1 MGNIRAKAGGSG
13 SAEPNFSGSINDA
26 NVVGGIYHTSGWQN
40 GAAWRVPTVRM
51 GESAGPNMESVDNG
65 IPVWDDASREFV
77 TLQGRFSFSDF
88 CDMHNVG
95 EEDRAYLRY
104 KLETAADGVRQNP
117 YLDNVYVNCCPQWNP
132 FIVLCKTGSKRL
144 LVRGGK
150 LLLRVRHAFQ
160 AVNEVDPPR
169 GVSVSATAIP
179 SPGTQTTYEHTL
191 SVAFRRPYGLTATG
205 GTHWVD
211 YENFDKESGGWKYF
225 VTGERVGADG
235 IETFCTVAQLGEEL
249 NAIGELHEQRCT
261 AGKTEASAQDPVA
274 WLQAQPIFNSREDL
288 QELVS
293 GIFAPSISDMNLPG
307 TYFDQNGAPLFVVKS
322 SGFTSDALPSD
333 EHWNGRDWERYAAT
347 PYAKETPALDPNID
361 LAEWSAWGSDPLK
374 PVAATRSVQVPF
386 IFRYNATGQIGDFYD
401 IVRIVVD
408 SGNTPQAAG
417 DQFLYLAFFGDN
429 MQFADGAMYGLYPA
443 DGGPILQDYKTC
455 PEKDGKQYLSFKIP
469 LSLFLE
475 KTTIDGQEC
484 WSPGQHVVLDY
495 YAFLKTSG
503 RLENGD
509 WVSFPFPVTKGSF
522 HCGLEP
528 GEITYP
534 KQLPYAH
541 QPSINASI
549 TDGSGLS

>member
-26 NVVGGIYHTSGWQN
+26 NVVGGIYHTPGWQN
-40 GAAWRVPTVRM
+40 GAAWRVPTVTS
-51 GESAGPNMESVDNG
+51 GGSAGPNMESVDNG
-65 IPVWDDASREFV
+65 IPVWDDASKEFV
-77 TLQGRFSFSDF
+77 TAEGRFSFSDF
-88 CDMHNVG
+88 CDMHNVC
-95 EEDRAYLRY
+95 EEDRAYLRD
-104 KLETAADGVRQNP
+104 KLETAADGARQNP
-117 YLDNVYVNCCPQWNP
+117 YLDHVYVNCCPQWNP
-132 FIVLCKTGSKRL
+132 FIVLCKTNTKRL

-261 AGKTEASAQDPVA
+261 AEKTEASAQDPVA

-293 GIFAPSISDMNLPG
+293 GLFSPSISDMNLPG

-347 PYAKETPALDPNID
+347 PYAKETPALAPNID

-417 DQFLYLAFFGDN
+417 DQFLYLDFFGDTFQYAEGN
-429 MQFADGAMYGLYPA
+429 SYCLYPA
-443 DGGPILQDYKTC
+443 NGGPFLNDYGTTS
-455 PEKDGKQYLSFKIP
+455 EKDGKRRISFKIP

-475 KTTIDGQEC
+475 KTTMDGREC
-484 WSPGQHVVLDY
+484 WTPGQHVVLDY
-495 YAFLKTSG
+495 YAFLIPWGMDG
-503 RLENGD
+503 RPH
-509 WVSFPFPVTKGSF
+509 PFPVTKGSF

-528 GEITYP
+528 GEIECPTEI
-534 KQLPYAH
+534 PYAH

>member
-1 MGNIRAKAGGSG
+1 MGNLRAKADGSG

-26 NVVGGIYHTSGWQN
+26 NVVGGIYHTPGWQN

-160 AVNEVDPPR
+160 AANEVDPPR

-179 SPGTQTTYEHTL
+179 SPGTQTHYDHTL
-191 SVAFRRPYGLTATG
+191 SVAFRRPYGLTAQG
-205 GTHWVD
+205 GTDWVD
-211 YENFDKESGGWKYF
+211 YENFDKENSGWKYF

-261 AGKTEASAQDPVA
+261 AEKTEASAQDPVA

-293 GIFAPSISDMNLPG
+293 GLFAPSISDMDLPG
-307 TYFDQNGAPLFVVKS
+307 TYFDHDGAPLFVVKS
-322 SGFTSDALPSD
+322 IYITSDALPSD

-361 LAEWSAWGSDPLK
+361 LAEWSAVWGNDPLN

-386 IFRYNATGQIGDFYD
+386 IFRYNATGQIGDLYD
-401 IVRIVVD
+401 IVQIVVD
-408 SGNTPQAAG
+408 SGNTPQDAG
-417 DQFLYLAFFGDN
+417 EQFLYLAFFGDTF
-429 MQFADGAMYGLYPA
+429 QYAEGSSYGLYPA
-443 DGGPILQDYKTC
+443 NGGPFLGDYETIS
-455 PEKDGKQYLSFKIP
+455 EKDGKRYLSFKIP

-475 KTTIDGQEC
+475 KTTMDGREC
-484 WSPGQHVVLDY
+484 WTPGQHVVLNY
-495 YAFLKTSG
+495 YAFLSPWGMDG
-503 RLENGD
+503 R
-509 WVSFPFPVTKGSF
+509 FHPFPVTKGSF

-528 GEITYP
+528 GEIEYP
-534 KQLPYAH
+534 TQLPYAH

>member
-1 MGNIRAKAGGSG
+1 MGNIRAKVKGSG
-13 SAEPNFSGSINDA
+13 SAEPKYSGTINDA
-26 NVVGGIYHTSGWQN
+26 NVVGGIYHTPGWQN
-40 GAAWRVPTVRM
+40 GAAWRVPTVTA
-51 GESAGPNMESVDNG
+51 GGSAGPNIASIHNG
-65 IPVWDDASREFV
+65 IPVWDDASKEFV
-77 TLQGRFSFSDF
+77 TAEGRFSFTEF
-88 CDMHNVG
+88 CDINDVG
-95 EEDRAYLRY
+95 AEDREYLRY
-104 KLETAADGVRQNP
+104 RLETAADGARQNP
-117 YLDNVYVNCCPQWNP
+117 YLDHVYVNCCPQWNP
-132 FIVLCKTGSKRL
+132 FIVLCKTDTKRL

-160 AVNEVDPPR
+160 AANDVEQMR

-211 YENFDKESGGWKYF
+211 YENFRKENYEWKYF
-225 VTGERVGADG
+225 VTGERVGTDG

-261 AGKTEASAQDPVA
+261 AGKTETSEQDPVA

-322 SGFTSDALPSD
+322 SGFTSDVLPSD

-443 DGGPILQDYKTC
+443 DGGPILQDYKTV
-455 PEKDGKQYLSFKIP
+455 ETKDGKYYLSFKIP

-475 KTTIDGQEC
+475 KTTIDGWEC
-484 WSPGQHVVLDY
+484 WTPGQHIVLDY
-495 YAFLKTSG
+495 YAFLKTTG

-509 WVSFPFPVTKGSF
+509 WALFPFLSLELTSF
-522 HCGLEP
+522 VLLV
-528 GEITYP
+528 IMNVLKTV
-534 KQLPYAH
+534 
-541 QPSINASI
+541 
-549 TDGSGLS
+549 